1 MNKYT
6 FVDSHCHLIFKK
18 FLENN
23 ANADEHKYSVE
34 ELVKRANQAGVK
46 YILTIG
52 TELSDIDESRK
63 IVEHHK
69 NVFRTIGIHALEA
82 RKNYHNY
89 SLEEIS
95 RIILENCHAQNSYR
109 PVGIGEI
116 GLDYYYNHDDIK
128 EQQELL
134 DLQLDLAEQCSL
146 PVCIHSR
153 DAEEDTIRILKNHP
167 NIKGVIHCFTG
178 SREFAFKALDL
189 GFYISV
195 SGIITF
201 KKSEVLQ
208 EIIKSIPIER
218 LLIET
223 DAPFLAPTP
232 FRGHANEPAFVVYTA
247 QKLADLLE
255 IPIEV
260 VAEKTSKN
268 FFKIFNIKITA
279 T

>member
-6 FVDSHCHLIFKK
+6 FVDSHCHLTFKK

-23 ANADEHKYSVE
+23 KNADEHKYSVE
-34 ELVKRANQAGVK
+34 ALVKRANQAGVK

-52 TELSDIDESRK
+52 TELSDIDESRE
-63 IVEHHK
+63 IVENHK
-69 NVFRTIGIHALEA
+69 NIFRTIGIHALEA
-82 RKNYHNY
+82 RKHYNNY
-89 SLEEIS
+89 SLKEILH
-95 RIILENCHAQNSYR
+95 IILENCHAQS
-109 PVGIGEI
+109 PSCPIGIGEI

-134 DLQLDLAEQCSL
+134 DLQLDLADQCSL

-153 DAEEDTIRILKNHP
+153 QAEEDTIRILKNHP
-167 NIKGVIHCFTG
+167 NVKGVIHCFTG
-178 SREFAFKALDL
+178 SKDFAFKALDL

-208 EIIKSIPIER
+208 EIIKSIPIDR

-223 DAPFLAPTP
+223 DAPFLAPDP
-232 FRGHANEPAFVVYTA
+232 FRGYINEPAFVVHTA

-255 IPIEV
+255 TTIEI

-268 FFKIFNIKITA
+268 FFKIFQIK
-279 T
+279 